1 MDVKKEIRILGIDDA
16 PFDKFKDKE
25 VLVVGT
31 IYRGGD
37 WPDGI
42 ISTKIAVDGDDA
54 TDKLIEMVKKTKHH
68 DQLQI
73 IMLDGIAFG
82 GFNVVDI
89 KKLYDKTKIPV
100 ITIMRSKPN
109 FARIEKA
116 IKNVS
121 NYEAKMKLM
130 KKAGNINEVNI
141 KDSPLFF
148 QFAGLKF
155 DKVVAILKIS
165 CTRSLIPEPIRIA
178 HLIASGVVTGESK
191 GRA

>member
-1 MDVKKEIRILGIDDA
+1 MNVKKEIRILGIDDA

-25 VLVVGT
+25 VLIVGT

-37 WPDGI
+37 WPDGV
-42 ISTKIAVDGDDA
+42 ISTKISVDGDDA
-54 TDKLIEMVKKTKHH
+54 TDKLTEMIKKTKHR

-73 IMLDGIAFG
+73 VMLDGIAFG

-89 KKLYDKTKIPV
+89 RKLHEKTKLPI
-100 ITIMRSKPN
+100 ITIMRSMPN

-116 IKNVS
+116 IRNVP
-121 NYEAKMKLM
+121 NHAKKLQLI
-130 KKAGNINEVNI
+130 KKAGKINEVNI
-141 KDSPLFF
+141 KENPIFF
-148 QFAGLKF
+148 QSVGLRF

-165 CTRSLIPEPIRIA
+165 CTRALIPEPIRVA
-178 HLIASGVVTGESK
+178 HLIASGVVTGESR

>member
-25 VLVVGT
+25 VLIVGT

-42 ISTKIAVDGDDA
+42 ISTKITVDGDDA
-54 TDKLIEMVKKTKHH
+54 TDKLIELIKRTKHR

-73 IMLDGIAFG
+73 VMLDGIAFG

-89 KKLYDKTKIPV
+89 KKVYEKTKLPV
-100 ITIMRSKPN
+100 ITLMRSKPN
-109 FARIEKA
+109 FAKIEKA
-116 IKNVS
+116 IKNVR
-121 NYEAKMKLM
+121 NYELKMKRI
-130 KKAGNINEVNI
+130 KKAGTIHEVNI
-141 KDSPLFF
+141 KETPIFF
-148 QFAGLKF
+148 QAVGLRF
-155 DKVVAILKIS
+155 DKVVAILKLS
-165 CTRSLIPEPIRIA
+165 CTRSLIPEPIRVA